1 MDRLTEG
8 WKHTLRVATS
18 RLKICAML
26 TPFLRSAHQSHF
38 ANANANAN
46 KEAEIITTV
55 AATADTATDPA
66 ADTAAAAA
74 AAEDASAYQH
84 LVNDAL
90 RQIEE
95 DIKMLSA

>member
-38 ANANANAN
+38 ANANAN

-55 AATADTATDPA
+55 AATADTAADPA

-95 DIKMLSA
+95 DIKILSA